1 MFDDP
6 KASQDGEISQSLDI
20 YWTLNAKIE
29 GGWRTFN
36 CYCKDALTLS
46 IKNKY
51 IELLQEAIDWEDA
64 HEEGDASIIALQDE
78 VQKLRERWH
87 GKWDRLLQQVR
98 EERTRSSAAEEK
110 VLESS
115 GEGTHSKNTSS
126 ARARAEGKEA
136 SKKKKGMTA
145 GKQGSAEVCVSMCII
160 YVVYIRTRRD
170 IAKICIKKAWGFHTS
185 LGGSW
190 IKNLSSFC

>member
-1 MFDDP
+1 MLDDP
-6 KASQDGEISQSLDI
+6 KASEDGEISQSLDS
-20 YWTLNAKIE
+20 YWTLNARIE
-29 GGWRTFN
+29 GGWRTFY

-51 IELLQEAIDWEDA
+51 IELLQEAIDLEDA

-110 VLESS
+110 VLESND
-115 GEGTHSKNTSS
+115 GGTHSKNNFS

-136 SKKKKGMTA
+136 SKKKGRTA
-145 GKQGSAEVCVSMCII
+145 GKQGSAEVCVSMCIR

-170 IAKICIKKAWGFHTS
+170 IAKICIKKAMGFHTS

-190 IKNLSSFC
+190 AKKLSTFC